1 MNIQFEDGSKKSF
14 LDWYSDHVDK
24 MKETNRRWCTPFYI
38 TALILSILHLIFSS
52 FIILIFANLCFFL
65 AFINTLQINYNM
77 LNLADSTIEI
87 IKSYEKVE
95 KAILS
100 EFNKMKEIEN
110 KTEKKNEGD
119 LLDL

>member
-1 MNIQFEDGSKKSF
+1 
-14 LDWYSDHVDK
+14 
-24 MKETNRRWCTPFYI
+24 
-38 TALILSILHLIFSS
+38 
-52 FIILIFANLCFFL
+52 
-65 AFINTLQINYNM
+65 M